1 MQQTSEVVFTEQVA
15 AYGGTYC
22 FPRKGLESLRHT
34 VYDRPMTNRPAVVV
48 TGGAGYIGSHAAL
61 AFREAAYPVVVVDDL
76 STGRRD
82 SLPED
87 VLFIE
92 GDAGDAEPTP

>member
-1 MQQTSEVVFTEQVA
+1 
-15 AYGGTYC
+15 
-22 FPRKGLESLRHT
+22 
-34 VYDRPMTNRPAVVV
+34 MTNRPAVVV
-48 TGGAGYIGSHAAL
+48 TGGAGYIGSHAVL

-92 GDAGDAEPTP
+92 GDAGDAELIGRVIREHGAGAVVHFAGSIVIPESVADP